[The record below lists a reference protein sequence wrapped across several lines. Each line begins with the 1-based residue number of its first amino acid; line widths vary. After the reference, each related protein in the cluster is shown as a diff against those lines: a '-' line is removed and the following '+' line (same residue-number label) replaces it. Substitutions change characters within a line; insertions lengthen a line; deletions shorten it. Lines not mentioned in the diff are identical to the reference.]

1 MIQGGASPQQL
12 TGEID
17 MKKMTYF
24 MFVRDGGAKDGSFW
38 CEFPDIP
45 GCMTD
50 GENFE
55 DLMKNAA
62 DVLETMMEIII
73 EDGKQLPK
81 PSDVATLKA
90 KADASEEPVLFLVP
104 VTGYLP
110 DAPARINI
118 TSTEAKIAEITAF
131 AKRVHRT
138 RSELM
143 VDATL
148 DYIRANA

>member
-1 MIQGGASPQQL
+1 
-12 TGEID
+12 
-17 MKKMTYF
+17 MKKVTYF
-24 MFVRDGGAKDGSFW
+24 MFVHDGGDGNGGLC
-38 CEFPDIP
+38 CEFPDLP

-50 GENFE
+50 GDNLE

-62 DVLETMMEIII
+62 DALESWLEATVER
-73 EDGKQLPK
+73 KLPMPE
-81 PSDVATLKA
+81 PSGTETLKA
-90 KADASEEPVLFLVP
+90 KADACEEPVLFIAP

-110 DAPARINI
+110 DATVRINI
-118 TSTEAKIAEITAF
+118 TGTEVKIAEITAF
-131 AKRVHRT
+131 AKRTKRS

>member
-1 MIQGGASPQQL
+1 
-12 TGEID
+12 
-17 MKKMTYF
+17 MKKITYF
-24 MFVRDGGAKDGSFW
+24 MFVHDGGDGNGGLC
-38 CEFPDIP
+38 CEFPDLP

-50 GENFE
+50 GDNLE

-62 DVLETMMEIII
+62 DALESWLEATVER
-73 EDGKQLPK
+73 KLPMPE
-81 PSDVATLKA
+81 PSGAEALKA
-90 KADASEEPVLFLVP
+90 KADTCEEPVLFIAP

-110 DAPARINI
+110 DATVRINI
-118 TSTEAKIAEITAF
+118 TGTEVKIAEITAF
-131 AKRVHRT
+131 AKRTKRS

>member
-1 MIQGGASPQQL
+1 
-12 TGEID
+12 

-24 MFVRDGGAKDGSFW
+24 MLVHKGEKFGFW
-38 CEFPDIP
+38 CEFPDLP

-50 GENFE
+50 GDDLE

-62 DVLETMMEIII
+62 DALESWLEAAG
-73 EDGKQLPK
+73 ERSLPI
-81 PSDVATLKA
+81 PEASDAEALKK
-90 KADASEEPVLFLVP
+90 KADECDAPVLFVAQ

-110 DAPARINI
+110 DEPVRINI
-118 TSTEAKIAEITAF
+118 TGSKSKIAEITAF
-131 AKRVHRT
+131 AKRTKRS

-143 VDATL
+143 IDAAL